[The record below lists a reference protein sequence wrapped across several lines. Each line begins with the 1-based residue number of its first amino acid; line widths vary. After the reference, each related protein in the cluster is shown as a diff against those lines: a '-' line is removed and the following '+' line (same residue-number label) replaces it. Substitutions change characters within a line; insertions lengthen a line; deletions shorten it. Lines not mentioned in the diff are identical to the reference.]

1 MSLKWLREPQQKG
14 EKLDRRD
21 LLRGGVLT
29 LGGVAA
35 SSLTVCAPRSAMLPP
50 PQPVNL
56 GPYSCGVASGVH
68 SDTAVVLWTRF
79 GPASVGGPVEVSWQV
94 ATDPS
99 FTRVALA
106 GVGVGSAQNDGCVK
120 VLAQGLTPGQTYWYR
135 FSAAGLTSPTG
146 RTKTL
151 PASNETPPTVRL
163 AVASCQNFG
172 AGYYSAWRAIAA
184 EELDAVVFLGDYIYE
199 YKGGSNPLDA
209 RPDLSLE
216 ATDLPSYRAK
226 YKMYRSDLNLQ
237 AAHAAHP
244 FAPVWDDHEL
254 FNDYDRISILTNPA
268 RAEAAYQAWFDYMP
282 VWRIDADQIY
292 RRARWGTVL
301 DLSLL
306 DTRQYRDP
314 HITGPDGERLS
325 VGSSLDLPLSQVHDS
340 GRTILGT
347 AQRDWL
353 LDGFGQAQSD
363 NVTWKFVANQVM
375 ITPTRILDLD
385 EPALR
390 AIRPDIPKHAGVYA
404 NFDDWSGYSWERDQ
418 LTQRVAADGIS
429 NLGFL
434 TGDIHSFWQSQVR
447 RDFDEPFSPVVAQEF
462 VCGSISSRGI
472 EFAGDFAPALEGAVS
487 TLRPGFRYADF
498 RRRGFGW
505 VECTPTHA
513 RVEYRT
519 VNTLTPD
526 LNSPSA
532 QPKRRVRFDWPA
544 GTQKVSITR
553 G

>member
-1 MSLKWLREPQQKG
+1 M
-14 EKLDRRD
+14 DRRE
-21 LLRGGVLT
+21 LLRGGLVGLT
-29 LGGVAA
+29 GAAAA
-35 SSLTVCAPRSAMLPP
+35 SLIGCAPGTAMLPP
-50 PQPVNL
+50 PEPMDL
-56 GPYSCGVASGVH
+56 GPFSCGIASGVH

-79 GPASVGGPVEVSWQV
+79 APAAFAGPVEVAWQV
-94 ATDPS
+94 ASDPEFAQIIQS
-99 FTRVALA
+99 GT
-106 GVGVGSAQNDGCVK
+106 GIGSAQNDGCIK
-120 VLAQGLTPGQTYWYR
+120 VLAENLPAGQTLWYR
-135 FSAAGLTSPTG
+135 FTVDGLSSPIG

-151 PASNETPPTVRL
+151 PAPGSTPALVRL
-163 AVASCQNFG
+163 AVASCQNFS
-172 AGYYSAWRAIAA
+172 AGFYPAWRAIAS

-199 YKGGSNPLDA
+199 YEGRPSPLDVRFDA
-209 RPDLSLE
+209 SVE

-226 YKMYRSDLNLQ
+226 YKMYRSDPELR

-244 FAPVWDDHEL
+244 FAPVWDDHE
-254 FNDYDRISILTNPA
+254 FINDYDRVSLLRFPQ
-268 RAEAAYQAWFDYMP
+268 RAAAAYQAWFEYQP

-292 RRARWGTVL
+292 RRARWGNLL

-314 HITGPDGERLS
+314 HITGPNGERLS
-325 VGSSLDLPLSQVHDS
+325 VGSSADLPLRQVHDA
-340 GRTILGT
+340 GRSILGE

-353 LDGFGQAQSD
+353 LDGFGQAQG
-363 NVTWKFVANQVM
+363 NGVTWKLVANQVM
-375 ITPTRILDLD
+375 ITPTRLVDLD

-390 AIRPDIPKHAGVYA
+390 ALRPDLPKHAGIYG

-418 LTQRVAADGIS
+418 LTQRVSADGIT

-434 TGDIHSFWQSQVR
+434 TGDIHSFWQAQVR

-462 VCGSISSRGI
+462 VCGSISSTGI
-472 EFAGDFAPALEGAVS
+472 EYAGDFAPLLELGVA
-487 TLRPGFRYADF
+487 TLRPEFRYADF
-498 RRRGFGW
+498 RRRGFGL
-505 VECTPTHA
+505 VECTPSHA

-519 VNTLTPD
+519 VNTRTSNLTA
-526 LNSPSA
+526 PSA